1 MNADMNKEIIEEYAK
16 GGEKLA
22 LAVRGLTAED
32 MRCVPAP
39 DANVGKW
46 SIQQVV
52 IHLQDSDLI
61 GADRMRR
68 IIAEDNPTL
77 IGYDETKFANNLFY
91 HEQSVE
97 DAVTLFDLS
106 RSQFARILRK
116 LPDAAFAR
124 TGHHN
129 EKGVVTLEKQL
140 KGYIEHLENHLKFIH
155 AKRAKWGK
163 EMW

>member
-1 MNADMNKEIIEEYAK
+1 MNRDMIEQYAK

-39 DANVGKW
+39 DADVGKW

-61 GADRMRR
+61 GADRMKR
-68 IIAEDNPTL
+68 IIAEENPTL
-77 IGYDETKFANNLFY
+77 IGYDETRFANNLFY
-91 HEQSVE
+91 HDQSVE
-97 DAVTLFDLS
+97 DAVTLFDLN
-106 RSQFARILRK
+106 RRQFAKILRK
-116 LPDAAFAR
+116 LPDSTFAR

-129 EKGVVTLEKQL
+129 EKGVVTLEKQV

-155 AKRAKWGK
+155 AKRAKMGK

>member
-1 MNADMNKEIIEEYAK
+1 MNREMIEQYAK

-32 MRCVPAP
+32 MQCFPPP
-39 DANVGKW
+39 DANPNVGKW

-91 HEQSVE
+91 HDQSVE
-97 DAVTLFDLS
+97 DAITLFELS
-106 RSQFARILRK
+106 RKQFAKILRK
-116 LPDAAFAR
+116 LPDSAFTR
-124 TGHHN
+124 IGNHN
-129 EKGVVTLEKQL
+129 EKGVVTLEQQL
-140 KGYIEHLENHLKFIH
+140 KGYIDHLENHLKFIH

>member
-1 MNADMNKEIIEEYAK
+1 MNRELIEQYEK

-22 LAVRGLTAED
+22 LAIRGLTPED

-39 DANVGKW
+39 DAGVGKW
-46 SIQQVV
+46 SIHQVV

-77 IGYDETKFANNLFY
+77 IGYDETKFAQNLFN
-91 HEQSVE
+91 HDQSVE
-97 DAVTLFDLS
+97 DAVTLFEAS
-106 RSQFARILRK
+106 RRQLARILRK
-116 LPDAAFAR
+116 LPDAAFDR
-124 TGHHN
+124 TGTHN
-129 EKGVVTLEKQL
+129 EKGVVSLGHMLE
-140 KGYIEHLENHLKFIH
+140 GYIEHLDNHLKFIH
-155 AKRAKWGK
+155 AKRAKMGK